1 MPMTDETVRGTNDD
15 ALISKL
21 SAVQAGYLDD
31 PFVKAFISRGP
42 KRLPLINLGTYIRT
56 TEIDR
61 LIALNSPCQ
70 MVSFGAG
77 SDTRPFR
84 LKLQLYI
91 ELDFPEVVS
100 LKSFKIQRSLKTA
113 QPLVT
118 ESHVSQGVLRAPG
131 YIMYPCDLRN
141 WDPIHQFLKDTL
153 DPTYIYLTQIVYVI
167 LV

>member
-1 MPMTDETVRGTNDD
+1 MRTEFMPMTDETVRGTNDD

-70 MVSFGAG
+70 RVSFGAG
-77 SDTRPFR
+77 SDTRPGSSCNYTLSWTFR
-84 LKLQLYI
+84 RL
-91 ELDFPEVVS
+91 F
-100 LKSFKIQRSLKTA
+100 
-113 QPLVT
+113 
-118 ESHVSQGVLRAPG
+118 H
-131 YIMYPCDLRN
+131 
-141 WDPIHQFLKDTL
+141 
-153 DPTYIYLTQIVYVI
+153 
-167 LV
+167 